1 MKVVVGEILPL
12 ALVVAISPINVIP
25 VILLLFTKRPLVNAV
40 CFLAGF
46 IAGVAAVLGA
56 CVAIA
61 EAVDLS
67 TDSGH
72 ATWVTVLKLALG
84 VYLLV
89 AAVRKFRGR
98 PRTGEEGAMPK
109 WMDGISGFSPG
120 KSLGAGLALGA
131 VNPKNVV
138 VGLAAA
144 ATIASAVL
152 SSGQQVAAIAIYVLV
167 AVLGVAAP
175 ILATLLLGDRS
186 HEVLD
191 GWKAWLDQNNAAV
204 MSVLFLIFGVV
215 LIGQAIGA
223 TGP

>member
-1 MKVVVGEILPL
+1 VKVVVGEILPL

-25 VILLLFTKRPLVNAV
+25 VILLLFTKRPVVNAV

-109 WMDGISGFSPG
+109 WMDGISGFRPG

-223 TGP
+223 TWP